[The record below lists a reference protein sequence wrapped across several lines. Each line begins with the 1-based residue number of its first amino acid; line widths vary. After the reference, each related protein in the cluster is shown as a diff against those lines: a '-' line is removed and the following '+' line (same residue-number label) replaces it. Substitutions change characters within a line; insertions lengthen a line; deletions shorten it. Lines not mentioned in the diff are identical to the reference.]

1 MEKMLIILSAFLLC
15 FSCSNKYETPASVK
29 AVNKQMGHSV
39 KMLSQKYNIRP
50 CAITIAMPECDI
62 QYLELKFDMLGP
74 LPQDNIRKV
83 LINSVHDFLNS
94 INSDQELCSFL
105 KNGHLDI
112 SEVGISLF
120 LSDANCYP
128 INQPEI
134 GIASIRKGELEYIRC
149 DPNDI
154 SINGMTSN
162 TETYE
167 KALQILQSQSEGATF
182 CTNNTTIWPITNN
195 IQ

>member
-1 MEKMLIILSAFLLC
+1 MKKMLVILTAFLFC
-15 FSCSNKYETPASVK
+15 FSCSNKYEIPVCEK
-29 AVNKQMGHSV
+29 AVNKQMGYSA

-50 CAITIAMPECDI
+50 CAVTVAMPECDI

-83 LINSVHDFLNS
+83 LINSVHDFLNN
-94 INSDQELCSFL
+94 INNDRELCSFL
-105 KNGHLDI
+105 TNGHLDI
-112 SEVGISLF
+112 SEVGITLF
-120 LSDANCYP
+120 FSDANRYH

-134 GIASIRKGELEYIRC
+134 GIASIRKGELEYTRC

-154 SINGMTSN
+154 SINGMTSI

-167 KALQILQSQSEGATF
+167 KALQILRSQ
-182 CTNNTTIWPITNN
+182 
-195 IQ
+195 